1 MSVAEGLA
9 MSRCQKPAQI
19 DILTSDVKEGEWGE
33 WRGKFL
39 KRTWTQNFNPELVDL
54 AFCFLCFCLIKGTE
68 PLPEIGIDYNQN
80 GDRCDHCCADRGI
93 PKEEQQTNQK
103 LFLKGFNFPSLIL
116 WSIHSIILVARWGRI
131 PSGHK
136 PFFRR
141 IWLSDFFFFFT
152 SLFLQFENSPWED
165 VLCCAFQR
173 WAIRGCFEPQLW
185 KTRRVE
191 TGIELRSKR
200 T

>member
-141 IWLSDFFFFFT
+141 IWLSDFFFFFWLPCSFSSRT
-152 SLFLQFENSPWED
+152 VRGKTYFAARFKGEQYEGVLSLSSGKQ
-165 VLCCAFQR
+165 
-173 WAIRGCFEPQLW
+173 GGW
-185 KTRRVE
+185 KL
-191 TGIELRSKR
+191 G
-200 T
+200 

>member
-136 PFFRR
+136 PFFKR
-141 IWLSDFFFFFT
+141 IWLSDFFFFFD
-152 SLFLQFENSPWED
+152 FLVPSVREQSVGRRTLLRVSKVSNTRVFWASALENKEGGNWD
-165 VLCCAFQR
+165 
-173 WAIRGCFEPQLW
+173 
-185 KTRRVE
+185 RVD
-191 TGIELRSKR
+191 K
-200 T
+200 

>member
-141 IWLSDFFFFFT
+141 IWLSDFFFFFD
-152 SLFLQFENSPWED
+152 FLVPSVREQSVGRRTLLRVSKVSNTRVFWASALENKEGGNWD
-165 VLCCAFQR
+165 
-173 WAIRGCFEPQLW
+173 
-185 KTRRVE
+185 RVE
-191 TGIELRSKR
+191 K
-200 T
+200 

>member
-19 DILTSDVKEGEWGE
+19 DILTSDVKEGECGE

-141 IWLSDFFFFFT
+141 IWLSDFFFFFD
-152 SLFLQFENSPWED
+152 FLVPSVREQSVGRRTLLRVSKVSNTRVFWASALENKEGGNWD
-165 VLCCAFQR
+165 
-173 WAIRGCFEPQLW
+173 
-185 KTRRVE
+185 RVE
-191 TGIELRSKR
+191 K
-200 T
+200 